1 MKYILYARKST
12 EDEDR
17 QILSIEAQI
26 FELKEFAAKEK
37 LEIVASFQEA
47 KTAKEP
53 GRMKFAEMLSLI
65 EKGKAEG
72 ILSWNPDRLA
82 RNSVDGG
89 KIIHM
94 IDRGLIKSLKF
105 PTFWFEPTPQ
115 GLFML
120 QIAFGQSKY
129 YVDSL
134 RENVTRGM
142 RQKVRNGVWPS
153 KAPLGYLNNPKT
165 RGIDV
170 DIEKARKVKKIFE
183 LYTTGNYNLRELA
196 EWCKRINLKSNLG
209 NDISIGKVHELLQNV
224 FYFGLMKYKGEI
236 HEATHE
242 PLISKKL
249 FDKVQEIMREKGK
262 PQKVKKHNFAF
273 LGLMKCPCSAA
284 ITAEKKI
291 KPSGREYIYYRCT
304 KKKGPCRENH
314 FLRQEELYPQIK
326 SFLQKVSL
334 SSHDTE
340 KVLAELNKEEV
351 QAKEQAEITVQNLK
365 AELLEIER
373 KLEKLLDVYLEETI
387 TAGEYTS
394 RKEKLVKQKV
404 GLQEQI
410 IDFEQ
415 KGLSWLEPARE
426 FVLSLNQAAK
436 LLESENKTEMTTFL
450 KNIGS
455 NCILQNRQLLFSP
468 RKPYDLV
475 AERSEATTPCL
486 QFPVWWTYRES
497 NPDLRNLPRQI
508 FLVDSARIE
517 LAPPQCEC
525 GVLPLNHEPK
535 NI

>member
-12 EDEDR
+12 EEDDR
-17 QILSIEAQI
+17 QILSIEAQV

-47 KTAKEP
+47 KTAKET

-65 EKGKAEG
+65 ERGKAEG

-89 KIIHM
+89 KIIHLV
-94 IDRGLIKSLKF
+94 DRGLIKSLKF

-129 YVDSL
+129 YVDAL

-153 KAPLGYLNNPKT
+153 KAPLSYSNNPKT
-165 RGIDV
+165 RGIDI
-170 DIEKARKVKKIFE
+170 DTEKAPKIKKIFE
-183 LYTTGNYNLRELA
+183 LYATGNYNLRELA
-196 EWCKRINLKSNLG
+196 EWCKRKNLKSNLER
-209 NDISIGKVHELLQNV
+209 DISISQIHKVLQNI
-224 FYFGLMKYKGEI
+224 FYIGLMKYKNEV

-304 KKKGPCRENH
+304 KKKGPCQEKH
-314 FLRQEELYPQIK
+314 FLRQEELYEQIK

-334 SSHDTE
+334 SSHDT
-340 KVLAELNKEEV
+340 KLVLAELEKEEL
-351 QAKEQAEITVQNLK
+351 QAKEQAKTTVQNLK
-365 AELLEIER
+365 TSSSEIEQ
-373 KLEKLLDVYLEETI
+373 KLEKLLDVYLAETI
-387 TAGEYTS
+387 TAEEYTS

-404 GLQEQI
+404 GLREQI
-410 IDFEQ
+410 HDFEQ
-415 KGLSWLEPARE
+415 ECLSWLEPARE

-436 LLESENKTEMTTFL
+436 LIESENKTEMTTFL

-455 NCILQNRQLLFSP
+455 NCILQNRPLIFSP
-468 RKPYDLV
+468 KVQYELT
-475 AERSEATTPCL
+475 AERSEAA
-486 QFPVWWTYRES
+486 S
-497 NPDLRNLPRQI
+497 NGLRFSKMWAVEGSNFWPRRCQRR
-508 FLVDSARIE
+508 A
-517 LAPPQCEC
+517 
-525 GVLPLNHEPK
+525 LPLS
-535 NI
+535 

>member
-12 EDEDR
+12 EEDDR
-17 QILSIEAQI
+17 QILSIEAQV

-53 GRMKFAEMLSLI
+53 GRVKFAEMLSLI
-65 EKGKAEG
+65 EKGRAEG
-72 ILSWNPDRLA
+72 ILSWNDRLA
-82 RNSVDGG
+82 RNSVNGG
-89 KIIHM
+89 KVIHM

-165 RGIDV
+165 RGID
-170 DIEKARKVKKIFE
+170 INREKAPKVKKIFE
-183 LYTTGNYNLRELA
+183 LYAAGNYNLRELA
-196 EWCKRINLKSNLG
+196 EWCKRINLKSNLER
-209 NDISIGKVHELLQNV
+209 NIAISQIHKILQNV
-224 FYFGLMKYKGEI
+224 FYFGLMKYKNETY
-236 HEATHE
+236 EATHE

-262 PQKVKKHNFAF
+262 PQKVKKHDFAF

-291 KPSGREYIYYRCT
+291 KPSGKEYVYYRCT
-304 KKKGPCRENH
+304 KKKGPCQEKR
-314 FLRQEELYPQIK
+314 FLRQEELYGQIK

-334 SSHDTE
+334 SSQDTE
-340 KVLAELNKEEV
+340 KVLAELQKDQERAKEE
-351 QAKEQAEITVQNLK
+351 AKTTVQNLK
-365 AELLEIER
+365 AELTEIET
-373 KLEKLLDVYLEETI
+373 KLEKLLDAYL
-387 TAGEYTS
+387 GEVISSEDYKV
-394 RKEKLVKQKV
+394 RKENLVVKKV
-404 GLQEQI
+404 ELGEKI
-410 IDFEQ
+410 RDFEQ

-426 FVLSLNQAAK
+426 FVLSLNQAAN
-436 LLESENKTEMTTFL
+436 LVESENKEEMTTFL
-450 KNIGS
+450 KTIGS
-455 NCILQNRQLLFSP
+455 NHVLENRQFVFAP
-468 RKPYDLV
+468 KIQYKLV
-475 AERSEATTPCL
+475 AERSEAASSGL
-486 QFPVWWTYRES
+486 LFPKWCALRDS
-497 NPDLRNLPRQI
+497 N
-508 FLVDSARIE
+508 S
-517 LAPPQCEC
+517 
-525 GVLPLNHEPK
+525 
-535 NI
+535 